1 MDNNTPTAPDD
12 SYIDHTETLKQ
23 LELEK
28 EKEKKFISVSK
39 TLTNGKVMVDKRKDG
54 IYIRLAGNES
64 EGEYFTLDWV
74 KILDFNTTSNTKNF
88 AQRELDILSKS
99 STDPDNRPII
109 EEFIPE
115 LLALVDKF
123 GHSGQ
128 SGGSAPYTASALSQ
142 AVKHLCLQEPICPIT
157 GIDDE
162 WMDVRQY
169 GDGDKE
175 TEYQNNR
182 CYALFKNSEGR
193 CWYLDAIVWSGEDE
207 WDAFTGTVEG
217 VNNRQFIKEFPFIP
231 KTFYV
236 DVVKESL
243 PDDWTAEPFYENDK
257 WYDIREFEETG
268 IKNWKPGGKYRY
280 KIKDISQLE
289 EVYNYYDDGKDLPF

>member
-1 MDNNTPTAPDD
+1 M
-12 SYIDHTETLKQ
+12 I
-23 LELEK
+23 
-28 EKEKKFISVSK
+28 
-39 TLTNGKVMVDKRKDG
+39 RKDG